1 MVSLLPSEP
10 ERILRG
16 MRNDAPLWDAL
27 CLAISAQYPLL
38 SPFSLFP
45 LLSSFPWIPLSAL
58 VRDESSLG
66 RGVPSAWRI
75 GTKWM
80 YGTTSTWQ

>member
-1 MVSLLPSEP
+1 MPHS
-10 ERILRG
+10 G
-16 MRNDAPLWDAL
+16 MRFV
-27 CLAISAQYPLL
+27 SQY
-38 SPFSLFP
+38 P